1 MLDKFVKTARD
12 RIHQIES
19 NDEDIIAWFNN
30 DEVTQTDKI
39 LNQLNNERFYQP
51 IFDTLTD
58 AIILDVGANVGL
70 FTLYAMDNAKQII
83 SMEPTPKT
91 FNVLTRLTAG
101 FNNIKPVQVALGGT
115 DGTVDFYI
123 NDNPTINSLV
133 NQVGTAVTV
142 QTRTIETVLKEH
154 NLDWVDFVKCDIE
167 GSEIQ
172 AITDA
177 TLAPVADKIGFWA
190 LEVHQTD
197 AHTGAFWPG
206 NLDHNRHSLAAVF
219 QRHGYQVEFAGHDQ
233 LFAWRA

>member
-19 NDEDIIAWFNN
+19 NDEDIVAWFNN

-51 IFDTLTD
+51 IFDNLTD
-58 AIILDVGANVGL
+58 AVILDVGANVGL
-70 FTLYAMDNAKQII
+70 FTLYAIDNAKQII

-91 FNVLTRLTAG
+91 FSVLTRLTAG

-197 AHTGAFWPG
+197 AHTGMPWPG
-206 NLDHNRHSLAAVF
+206 NLESNRQQLASIF
-219 QRHGYQVEFAGHDQ
+219 RNHGYSTEFVINDQ
-233 LFAWRA
+233 LLAWK

>member
-58 AIILDVGANVGL
+58 AVILDVGANVGL
-70 FTLYAMDNAKQII
+70 FTLYAIDNAKQII
-83 SMEPTPKT
+83 SLEPTPKT
-91 FNVLTRLTAG
+91 FSVLTRLTAG
-101 FNNIKPVQVALGGT
+101 FDNVKPVQMALGGT

-167 GSEIQ
+167 GSETQ

-197 AHTGAFWPG
+197 AHTGAPWPG
-206 NLDHNRHSLAAVF
+206 NLESNRQQLASIF
-219 QRHGYQVEFAGHDQ
+219 GNHGYSTEFVINDQ
-233 LFAWRA
+233 LLAWK